1 MSTKIH
7 ALVEGL
13 GNLARFILT
22 GGQRH
27 DVTQAPAL
35 LEGLHPDAVIADKA
49 FDADPLLEQIAHM
62 PAPRATRKHQR
73 AFDQH
78 RYKHRNLI
86 ERFFARIIQ
95 FRRIATRYDKLAHRY
110 AAFIYVTASFI
121 WLA

>member
-1 MSTKIH
+1 
-7 ALVEGL
+7 
-13 GNLARFILT
+13 
-22 GGQRH
+22 
-27 DVTQAPAL
+27 L

-62 PAPRATRKHQR
+62 PAHAVIPPRATRKQQR